1 MKQCFTLLFT
11 AIVCLISCSSDQANQ
26 FYSLINQNF
35 LVLID
40 TVAYKTGRLIA
51 IPGDTISDYS
61 GDAVCIMIDENVNLS
76 TDFSSGIKKIIRVN
90 HLDEF
95 NALITG
101 SKNID
106 FEKLDLSRLK
116 NTGRY
121 PILPLGK
128 FTESSCTVV
137 AGTIT
142 FYRPYLSKKEAIIVY
157 SVADGQKSGYTN
169 CVFFKKDGR
178 VWNNVGSFQLEVW

>member
-1 MKQCFTLLFT
+1 M
-11 AIVCLISCSSDQANQ
+11 S
-26 FYSLINQNF
+26 
-35 LVLID
+35 
-40 TVAYKTGRLIA
+40 
-51 IPGDTISDYS
+51 
-61 GDAVCIMIDENVNLS
+61 
-76 TDFSSGIKKIIRVN
+76 